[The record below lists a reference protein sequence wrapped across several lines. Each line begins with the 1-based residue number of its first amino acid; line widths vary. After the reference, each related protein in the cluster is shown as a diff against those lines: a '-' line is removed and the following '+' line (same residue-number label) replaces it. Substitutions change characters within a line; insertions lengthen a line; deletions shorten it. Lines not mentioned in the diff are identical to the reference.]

1 MLKLE
6 IGDLSPILRDFGI
19 LSPAAALTE
28 LQRYDYESQGP
39 DTREVRLILR
49 VETGDGRSLVLRL
62 KNEPDAPQALMEAQ
76 SRFAALLREKGV
88 ETPRAYRAGEN
99 YTRRYDLKGYPVVA
113 ALENFASGELTVV
126 DLPTAEETG
135 ALLARMHHIAEA
147 ENAHVDGP
155 VLFDPLGRNDLFRF
169 SLFTDLGDFLRE
181 TDAALYGEIL
191 RRHGL
196 LRERIRVLEQAPR
209 YAVQG
214 DISDCNLYRTPDG
227 RLGIFDYN
235 NCGDNGLFADAV
247 MQAVF
252 EARLMDYPDGMED
265 REARILAAFLRGYDR
280 ERPFTRKERA
290 LYPSLCGL
298 INAFWLSDLK
308 WDEDSLEEL
317 VKAGDRETARARMEG
332 ILRKLTELPEM
343 PV

>member
-6 IGDLSPILRDFGI
+6 IGDLSPILRDYGI
-19 LSPAAALTE
+19 LSPAAAQTE
-28 LQRYDYESQGP
+28 LQRYDYESKGP

-62 KNEPDAPQALMEAQ
+62 KNEPEAPQKLMEAQ
-76 SRFAALLREKGV
+76 SRFAALLRERGI
-88 ETPRAYRAGEN
+88 ETPLAYRARED

-113 ALENFASGELTVV
+113 ALEDFVSGELTVV
-126 DLPTAEETG
+126 DLPAAEETG
-135 ALLARMHHIAEA
+135 ALLARMHNIAEA
-147 ENAHVDGP
+147 EDAHVDGP

-181 TDAALYGEIL
+181 TDAALYREIL
-191 RRHGL
+191 RRHDL

-214 DISDCNLYRTPDG
+214 DISDCNLYRTGDG
-227 RLGIFDYN
+227 RLGVFDFN

-252 EARLMDYPDGMED
+252 EARLMDYPEDLED
-265 REARILAAFLRGYDR
+265 RENRILEAFLRGYDR
-280 ERPFTRKERA
+280 ERPFTPAERK
-290 LYPSLCGL
+290 LYPSLFGL
-298 INAFWLSDLK
+298 ISAFWLSDLK

-332 ILRKLTELPEM
+332 ILGKLTELPEM

>member
-6 IGDLSPILRDFGI
+6 IGNLSPILRDFG
-19 LSPAAALTE
+19 LLAGAVGFTE
-28 LQRYDYESQGP
+28 LQRYDYESQGL

-113 ALENFASGELTVV
+113 ALEDFASGELTVV

-147 ENAHVDGP
+147 EDAHVDGP

-169 SLFTDLGDFLRE
+169 SLFTDLGDFLLE
-181 TDAALYGEIL
+181 TDAALYEEIL
-191 RRHGL
+191 RRHDL
-196 LRERIRVLEQAPR
+196 LRERIRGLERAPR

-290 LYPSLCGL
+290 LYPSLYGL

-317 VKAGDRETARARMEG
+317 VKTGDRETARARMEG